1 MTKVSERTKRARV
14 IWCAWGAA
22 LAGLPLVLRLDL
34 VLLYDVSALV
44 APSQPCLPAIA
55 AVVFVCA
62 LWGRLSGGRRV
73 PRMAPAVGA
82 SFAVV
87 TLLTALVCELGWLPM
102 RLGHLSFVDMHEMF
116 DLVGGI
122 AQAASLLGWLAFGA
136 GSLDDEEEDAGV
148 AVGHAGAVALL
159 VAALVPVA
167 ALGLSLL
174 LPWASVGVL
183 LCVVTAALA
192 WRGCT
197 WLCDRPALERRAA
210 LFAVVSGA
218 LLSGLMRQLVSSL
231 SMVTIMLADDGWPL
245 MGESFR
251 RFMAFA
257 VPVVLLYAATVA
269 AASWC
274 MRAEG
279 TGKTTRDAEGEETG
293 GEGAPKDGVP
303 WHAEV
308 DHLEA
313 AIRGLAGGEL
323 LSMREGQTLARLAAG
338 NTNAK
343 TAAELGVGPGTVSD
357 YRRRGMAKLGLR
369 TKAELLAALGDMAAA
384 KESAKEVVEVR
395 EEPRL
400 RMSEVAVRVALAALL
415 LLTLVPFRDLQYDIY
430 TLVIPFVLLLIGV
443 VGGARLSGLRVGI
456 SDCLA
461 IAISVAIGHFSYSC
475 WHGYPASRRIV
486 PLLWVLM
493 VVLKGTADAGGS
505 REPLVRRL
513 AKLVRTGLGRV
524 SRDASILV
532 VIAATIVLAPS
543 VMQVGDG
550 YCASLYLDVV
560 VATTALYLVAVWRG
574 GLEPVSLDG
583 SSRSRANH
591 YLLAKGLG
599 DTEAKVILLTAE
611 GLTRSQICEQLCI
624 APGTLNSCR
633 LSGYRKLNVHS
644 ARELRRLLVREI
656 GI

>member
-1 MTKVSERTKRARV
+1 MAEVSERIKKARA
-14 IWCAWGAA
+14 IWCVWGAA
-22 LAGLPLVLRLDL
+22 LAGLPFVLRLDL
-34 VLLYDVSALV
+34 VLLYDVSALL

-55 AVVFVCA
+55 AVVLVCA
-62 LWGRLSGGRRV
+62 LWEKLSGGRHV
-73 PRMAPAVGA
+73 PRMAPVVGA

-87 TLLTALVCELGWLPM
+87 TLLTTLVCELGWLPM
-102 RLGHLSFVDMHEMF
+102 RLDYLSFVDMHEMF

-136 GSLDDEEEDAGV
+136 GLLGDGEENVDT
-148 AVGHAGAVALL
+148 AVGRVGAAALL
-159 VAALVPVA
+159 AAALVPVA

-174 LPWASVGVL
+174 FPWASVGVL

-197 WLCDRPALERRAA
+197 WLCSRPALECRAA
-210 LFAVVSGA
+210 LFAAASGA

-231 SMVTIMLADDGWPL
+231 SMVAIVLADDGWPL

-251 RFMAFA
+251 RFMAFV
-257 VPVVLLYAATVA
+257 VPAALLYVA
-269 AASWC
+269 AVTVASWC

-279 TGKTTRDAEGEETG
+279 TDEATRDAG
-293 GEGAPKDGVP
+293 GVGAPKDDAP
-303 WHAEV
+303 WYAEV
-308 DHLEA
+308 DYLEA
-313 AIRGLAGGEL
+313 TIRGLAGGET

-369 TKAELLAALGDMAAA
+369 TKAELIAALGDMAAA
-384 KESAKEVVEVR
+384 KEPANEVIEVR
-395 EEPRL
+395 EVPSL
-400 RMSEVAVRVALAALL
+400 RMSEVAGRVTLVTLL
-415 LLTLVPFRDLQYDIY
+415 LLTLMPFRDFQYDIY
-430 TLVIPFVLLLIGV
+430 TLVIPFALLLIGV
-443 VGGARLSGLRVGI
+443 VGGARPVGLRVGV
-456 SDCLA
+456 SDCFA
-461 IAISVAIGHFSYSC
+461 IAISVAIGYFSYSC

-486 PLLWVLM
+486 PFLWVLM
-493 VVLKGTADAGGS
+493 VVLKGASYAGGS
-505 REPLVRRL
+505 REPLVRRV
-513 AKLVRTGLGRV
+513 AKLVRTGLSRV

-532 VIAATIVLAPS
+532 VIAATMVLTPS
-543 VMQVGDG
+543 AMQVGDG
-550 YCASLYLDVV
+550 YYASLYLDVV
-560 VATTALYLVAVWRG
+560 IAATALYLVTVWRG

-624 APGTLNSCR
+624 ASGTLNSYR

-644 ARELRRLLVREI
+644 ARELRRLLVHEI